1 MYKPINQLNIKAA
14 KANDM
19 DFEIVS
25 MEESKITG
33 DRAEMY
39 AKLEQHLIA
48 QVRFCA
54 TFTTRP
60 HLNI

>member
-1 MYKPINQLNIKAA
+1 MNINQLIIKAA

-48 QVRFCA
+48 QVRFFT
-54 TFTTRP
+54 TFTYFDF
-60 HLNI
+60 

>member
-1 MYKPINQLNIKAA
+1 
-14 KANDM
+14 M

-39 AKLEQHLIA
+39 AKLEQDLIA
-48 QVRFCA
+48 QVRY
-54 TFTTRP
+54 
-60 HLNI
+60 